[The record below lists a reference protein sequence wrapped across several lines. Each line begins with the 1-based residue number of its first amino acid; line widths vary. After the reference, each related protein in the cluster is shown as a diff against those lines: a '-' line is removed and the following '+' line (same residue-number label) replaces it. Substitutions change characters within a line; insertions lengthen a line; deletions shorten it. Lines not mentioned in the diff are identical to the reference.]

1 MNNLFLNGM
10 GRFDLESI
18 TINSPKTAS
27 LHLPAEGWFSPL
39 FFYIDSLSH
48 PYIYSSSSQSACV
61 LSTRASDVR
70 KQTRKIHCPDP
81 NERNYAQEVTSC
93 CYGCP
98 KEPKIPPK
106 DVLCQYFIPLTWMD
120 NLRHKGSCIG
130 GHSPPHMLKNIQL
143 HGGRD
148 AIGNYL
154 HLVSIHCSL
163 QLLLHLLPPSALHCT
178 HVCRHWLETEG
189 WFRAGLAGRWARKTS
204 QSLGQTFSANRG
216 LAKSIWFFLLV
227 VSKHRSDAGLI
238 LSSDR
243 DEGRKPNVAHQ
254 PSQFCSPNLSSPSH
268 SKLST
273 GCGSDRQDRAEQWW
287 SPITF
292 HGANFQPELSKQ
304 ESHRSPVGLFH
315 PPCPADSVLQESSCT
330 VETFP
335 HQPLW

>member
-1 MNNLFLNGM
+1 
-10 GRFDLESI
+10 
-18 TINSPKTAS
+18 
-27 LHLPAEGWFSPL
+27 
-39 FFYIDSLSH
+39 
-48 PYIYSSSSQSACV
+48 
-61 LSTRASDVR
+61 
-70 KQTRKIHCPDP
+70 
-81 NERNYAQEVTSC
+81 
-93 CYGCP
+93 
-98 KEPKIPPK
+98 
-106 DVLCQYFIPLTWMD
+106 MD
-120 NLRHKGSCIG
+120 NSRHKGSCIG

-204 QSLGQTFSANRG
+204 QSLDQTFSANGG

-227 VSKHRSDAGLI
+227 VSKHRSDPGLI

-243 DEGRKPNVAHQ
+243 DEGRKPNVAQQ

-273 GCGSDRQDRAEQWW
+273 GCGSDRIDRIGQSSDVPPPLFMEPISTQSSASKKVVGALWDFSIHHVLLILSCRNPVALWKPSLISHSDKQRQLHCTYDTY
-287 SPITF
+287 SPPWPSKPDYLYHWENGNETAKEEDRNLQ
-292 HGANFQPELSKQ
+292 GKRTSKSTKLTQP
-304 ESHRSPVGLFH
+304 
-315 PPCPADSVLQESSCT
+315 C
-330 VETFP
+330 
-335 HQPLW
+335 